1 MNITEEQN
9 DFLRCVKPLIK
20 TLPESK
26 KCISNITGVPLSE
39 INCFL
44 NSKATI
50 SQYHFHRLF
59 EYFNCT
65 YDYHQWEDGHA
76 VNDFR
81 LSGGYT
87 TFPSTKKEIVDL
99 YEQNSHGGDLVFA
112 HELVHQNGYISSHTR
127 YILLHTCYYLYTLMI
142 IKNRN
147 DLVDTLIDQDKLI
160 NFGGSRA
167 ISDALRSELT
177 RHEFNISDNP
187 ETRRE
192 LDRSFFADK
201 DLVFSMIPLA
211 TMTHKPG

>member
-1 MNITEEQN
+1 MNVSEEQT
-9 DFLRCVKPLIK
+9 DLLRCVKPLIK

-26 KCISNITGVPLSE
+26 KTISNITGVPLSE

-44 NSKATI
+44 YSKATI

-65 YDYHQWEDGHA
+65 YDYLQWGDGHTA
-76 VNDFR
+76 NDFR

-87 TFPSTKKEIVDL
+87 TFPTTKKEIIDL

-112 HELVHQNGYISSHTR
+112 HELVHENGHFSPHTR

-142 IKNRN
+142 IKNKSE
-147 DLVDTLIDQDKLI
+147 LVESLIDQDQLI
-160 NFGGSRA
+160 NFGGQRA
-167 ISDALRSELT
+167 ISDALITQLT
-177 RHEFNISDNP
+177 QHEFDICNNP
-187 ETRRE
+187 ESRRE
-192 LDRSFFADK
+192 LDLAFFHDK

-211 TMTHKPG
+211 AVTN